1 MVKTTSKTL
10 DRKAKEEPAAP
21 EITTEEA
28 VRTDARN
35 YRELSLVQLRDLR
48 RDQLLKVAKEAK
60 LTLNDMPGTLLCRAL
75 EIKLELAG

>member
-10 DRKAKEEPAAP
+10 DRKAKKEPAAK
-21 EITTEEA
+21 TKAAEEA
-28 VRTDARN
+28 VRTEPRN
-35 YRELSLVQLRDLR
+35 YKELSLVQLRDLR

-75 EIKLELAG
+75 EIKLELA